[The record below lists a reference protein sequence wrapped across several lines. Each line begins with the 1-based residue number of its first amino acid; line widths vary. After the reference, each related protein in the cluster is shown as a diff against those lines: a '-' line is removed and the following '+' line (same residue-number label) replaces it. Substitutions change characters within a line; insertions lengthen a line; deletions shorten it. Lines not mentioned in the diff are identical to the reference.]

1 MSPLIGLL
9 LLAATPALASCSA
22 ISPYSTQTRLELT
35 LTGNDLLNPDI
46 NGRPSPVVVRLL
58 ELRNPVGFETQ
69 DFFSLYGRGSE
80 SLGQDLIAAEELELR
95 PGQSRHLKLRATPAG
110 RFVGVLAAYRDL
122 PETRWRYV
130 IELRA
135 RDLTRADLT
144 LSDDGI
150 HRLNHPA
157 GELP

>member
-1 MSPLIGLL
+1 MPRLTDLL
-9 LLAATPALASCSA
+9 LLAAIPALASCSA
-22 ISPYSTQTRLELT
+22 LSPYSAQTRLELT
-35 LTGNDLLNPDI
+35 LTGNELLNPDI

-58 ELRNPVGFETQ
+58 ELRNPVSFETQ
-69 DFFSLYGRGSE
+69 DFFTLYGRGSE

-95 PGQSRHLKLRATPAG
+95 PGESQRLKLHATPAG

-135 RDLTRADLT
+135 QDLTRADLSF
-144 LSDDGI
+144 SDDGI
-150 HRLNHPA
+150 HRLNHPI
-157 GELP
+157 GELR